1 MITQQDI
8 DDMVY
13 GYYTEKSYNS
23 ANIMGMAQEFSEIM
37 GQQPNSALYLRLI
50 EEEYEEFMEEAKYGH
65 ISKAGDIAELKELS
79 DLVYVCFGYA
89 LAMGWDLTEAVT
101 RVHKN
106 NIGRCIQPDGSI
118 KRRED
123 GKIIKNKDYPKVDL
137 DDLV

>member
-8 DDMVY
+8 DDMCY
-13 GYYTEKSYNS
+13 NYYIEKSYNS
-23 ANIMGMAQEFSEIM
+23 ANIMGMAQEFSKIM
-37 GQQPNSALYLRLI
+37 GQMPNSALYLRLI

-65 ISKAGDIAELKELS
+65 ISKAGDVAELKELS

-106 NIGRCIQPDGSI
+106 NIGRCVQPDGSI

-123 GKIIKNKDYPKVDL
+123 GKIIKNNDYPKVDL

>member
-8 DDMVY
+8 DDMGY
-13 GYYTEKSYNS
+13 GYYTSNT
-23 ANIMGMAQEFSEIM
+23 ADIMGMAQQFSKIM